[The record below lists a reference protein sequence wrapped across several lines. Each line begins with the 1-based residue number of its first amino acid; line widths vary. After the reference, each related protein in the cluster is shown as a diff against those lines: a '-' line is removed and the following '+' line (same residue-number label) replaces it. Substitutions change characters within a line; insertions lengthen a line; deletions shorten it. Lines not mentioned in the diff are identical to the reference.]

1 MTTSIELITKYIL
14 SSLEDLNLIFIIQP
28 STHVL
33 LSLPS
38 ACTIPRHQHNMLS
51 IQVCFQP
58 LAFSPLN
65 PYFRHG
71 KSIYSILNLTTF

>member
-1 MTTSIELITKYIL
+1 MATSIELITKYIL
-14 SSLEDLNLIFIIQP
+14 SSPEDLNLILIIQP

-38 ACTIPRHQHNMLS
+38 TCTIPRNQHVVKGMFS
-51 IQVCFQP
+51 T

-65 PYFRHG
+65 HYFRHG
-71 KSIYSILNLTTF
+71 KSIYSILHLSI